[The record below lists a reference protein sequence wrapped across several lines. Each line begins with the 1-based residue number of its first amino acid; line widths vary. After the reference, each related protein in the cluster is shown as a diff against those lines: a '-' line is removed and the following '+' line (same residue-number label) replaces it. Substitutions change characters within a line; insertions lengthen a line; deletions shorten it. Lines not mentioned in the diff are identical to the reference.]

1 MKLVCAFLEDF
12 VVFCS
17 SISLYDDGSILLSFV
32 VLTTAMS
39 SFVSFFAF
47 GVVFEFIKK
56 RDVYLFKFRRL
67 YHL

>member
-1 MKLVCAFLEDF
+1 MKLFCAFLEDF

-32 VLTTAMS
+32 VLTAAMS
-39 SFVSFFAF
+39 NFVSFFAF
-47 GVVFEFIKK
+47 GVVFEFVKE
-56 RDVYLFKFRRL
+56 RVVYLFKFRRL